1 MYDAFGDKNSQNL
14 GYVHNVKPKGPTV
27 MKLTKICNG
36 LDFPEGPIAMAD
48 GSVILVEI
56 KRQTLSR
63 VHANGKIDVIA
74 KLGGGPN
81 GAAVGPDGMIYV
93 CNNGGFIWT
102 EADGIT
108 RPIGTPD
115 DYISGS
121 IQRVDPNPGAFETLY
136 DSCDGQLLRG
146 PNDIVFDA
154 AGGFYFTDLGK
165 STAEYVHHG
174 AFYYATVD
182 GRHIRRVHAPMIT
195 PNGIGL
201 SPDDK
206 TVHVAETRTGR
217 VWSYD
222 LIGPGEI
229 APLSFKMPGRLLATL
244 PEYQLLDSLA
254 VQADGQ
260 ICVATLMRG
269 GISVVPTDGSPVT
282 FIEVPGDP
290 YITNICFGGA
300 DMRDVWITASGTGC
314 LYHTRWASPGLKLH
328 FNG

>member
-1 MYDAFGDKNSQNL
+1 
-14 GYVHNVKPKGPTV
+14 
-27 MKLTKICNG
+27 MKLTKRCEG

-56 KRQTLSR
+56 RRQTLSR
-63 VHANGKIDVIA
+63 VLPDGNIEVIA
-74 KLGGGPN
+74 QLGGGPN
-81 GAAVGPDGMIYV
+81 GAAIGPDGMVYV
-93 CNNGGFIWT
+93 CNNGGFLWT
-102 EADGIT
+102 QEDGIM

-115 DYISGS
+115 DYVSGS
-121 IQRVDPNPGAFETLY
+121 IQRVDPATGRFETIY
-136 DSCDGQLLRG
+136 DSCDGQPLRG

-154 AGGFYFTDLGK
+154 QGGFYFTDLGK
-165 STAEYVHHG
+165 SNAEYVHHG
-174 AFYYATVD
+174 AFYYALAD
-182 GRHIRRVHAPMIT
+182 GSRITRVHAPMIT

-217 VWSYD
+217 VWSFD

-229 APLSFKMPGRLLATL
+229 APPPFDMPGRLEVTL
-244 PEYQLLDSLA
+244 PGYQLLDSLA
-254 VQADGQ
+254 VQADGK

-269 GISVVPTDGSPVT
+269 GISVVPTGGGAVD

-300 DMRDVWITASGTGC
+300 DMRDAWITASGTGC
-314 LYHTRWASPGLKLH
+314 LYHMRWPSPGHRLH

>member
-1 MYDAFGDKNSQNL
+1 
-14 GYVHNVKPKGPTV
+14 
-27 MKLTKICNG
+27 MKLTKRCEG
-36 LDFPEGPIAMAD
+36 LDFPEGPIAMTD

-56 KRQTLSR
+56 RRQTLSR
-63 VHANGKIDVIA
+63 VLPDGNIEVIA
-74 KLGGGPN
+74 QLGGGPS
-81 GAAVGPDGMIYV
+81 GAAIGPDGMVYV
-93 CNNGGFIWT
+93 CNNGGFLWT
-102 EADGIT
+102 QEDGIM

-115 DYISGS
+115 DYVSGS
-121 IQRVDPNPGAFETLY
+121 IQRVDPATGRFETIY
-136 DSCDGQLLRG
+136 DSCDGQPLRG

-154 AGGFYFTDLGK
+154 QGGFYFTDLGK
-165 STAEYVHHG
+165 SNAEYVHHG
-174 AFYYATVD
+174 AFYYALAD
-182 GRHIRRVHAPMIT
+182 GSRITRVHAPMIT

-217 VWSYD
+217 VWSFD

-229 APLSFKMPGRLLATL
+229 APPPFDMPGRLEVTL

-254 VQADGQ
+254 VQADGK

-269 GISVVPTDGSPVT
+269 GISVVPTGGGAVD

-300 DMRDVWITASGTGC
+300 DMRDAWITASGTGC
-314 LYHTRWASPGLKLH
+314 LYHMRWPSPGHRLH

>member
-1 MYDAFGDKNSQNL
+1 
-14 GYVHNVKPKGPTV
+14 
-27 MKLTKICNG
+27 MKLTKRCEG
-36 LDFPEGPIAMAD
+36 LDFPEGPIAMTD

-56 KRQTLSR
+56 RRQTLSR
-63 VHANGKIDVIA
+63 VLPDGNIEVIA
-74 KLGGGPN
+74 QLGGGPN
-81 GAAVGPDGMIYV
+81 GAAIGPDGMVYV
-93 CNNGGFIWT
+93 CNNGGFLWT
-102 EADGIT
+102 QEDGIT

-115 DYISGS
+115 DYVSGS
-121 IQRVDPNPGAFETLY
+121 IQRVDPATGRFETIY
-136 DSCDGQLLRG
+136 DSCDGQPLRG

-154 AGGFYFTDLGK
+154 QGGFYFTDLGK
-165 STAEYVHHG
+165 SNAEYVHHG
-174 AFYYATVD
+174 AFYYALAD
-182 GRHIRRVHAPMIT
+182 GSRITRVHAPMIT

-217 VWSYD
+217 VWSFD

-229 APLSFKMPGRLLATL
+229 APPPFDMPGRLEVTL

-254 VQADGQ
+254 VQADGK

-269 GISVVPTDGSPVT
+269 GISVVPTGGGAVD

-300 DMRDVWITASGTGC
+300 DMRDAWITASGTGC
-314 LYHTRWASPGLKLH
+314 LYHMRWPSPGHRLH

>member
-1 MYDAFGDKNSQNL
+1 M
-14 GYVHNVKPKGPTV
+14 T
-27 MKLTKICNG
+27 LTKMCSG

-56 KRQTLSR
+56 RRQTLSR
-63 VHANGKIDVIA
+63 VLPDGTINVIA

-81 GAAVGPDGMIYV
+81 GAAIGPDGMIYV

-102 EADGIT
+102 QEGGIT

-115 DYISGS
+115 DYVSGA
-121 IQRVDPNPGAFETLY
+121 IQRVDPATGEFETIY
-136 DSCDGQLLRG
+136 DSCEGQPLRG

-154 AGGFYFTDLGK
+154 EGGFYFTDLGK
-165 STAEYVHHG
+165 STADYVHHG
-174 AFYYATVD
+174 AFYYAKAD
-182 GRHIRRVHAPMIT
+182 GSRIKRVQAPMIT

-217 VWSYD
+217 VWSFD
-222 LIGPGEI
+222 LTGPGEI
-229 APLSFKMPGRLLATL
+229 APLPFDMPGRLEVTL
-244 PEYQLLDSLA
+244 PDYQLLDSLA

-269 GISVVPTDGSPVT
+269 GISVVPIGGGTVT
-282 FIEVPGDP
+282 FVEVPGDP

-300 DMRDVWITASGTGC
+300 DMRDAWITASGTGC
-314 LYHTRWASPGLKLH
+314 LYHTRWPSAGHRLH

>member
-1 MYDAFGDKNSQNL
+1 
-14 GYVHNVKPKGPTV
+14 
-27 MKLTKICNG
+27 MKLTRICDG

-56 KRQTLSR
+56 RRQTLSR
-63 VHANGKIDVIA
+63 VHADGQVDVIA

-93 CNNGGFIWT
+93 CNNGGFAWT
-102 EADGIT
+102 QSDGIT

-115 DYISGS
+115 DYVSGS
-121 IQRVDPNPGAFETLY
+121 IQRVDPDSGAFETVY
-136 DSCDGQLLRG
+136 DSCDGQPLRG

-154 AGGFYFTDLGK
+154 DGGFYFTDLGK
-165 STAEYVHHG
+165 TTAEYVHHG
-174 AFYYATVD
+174 AFYYAKTD
-182 GRHIRRVHAPMIT
+182 GSHIRRVHAPMIT

-206 TVHVAETRTGR
+206 TVHVAETRTSR

-229 APLSFKMPGRLLATL
+229 APVPFDMPGRLVATL

-254 VQADGQ
+254 VQADGH

-269 GISVVPTDGSPVT
+269 GISVVPPDGGAVT
-282 FIEVPGDP
+282 FLEVEGDP
-290 YITNICFGGA
+290 YITNICFGGK
-300 DMRDVWITASGTGC
+300 DMQDAWITASGTGC
-314 LYHTRWASPGLKLH
+314 LYHTRWPSPGHRLH

>member
-1 MYDAFGDKNSQNL
+1 
-14 GYVHNVKPKGPTV
+14 
-27 MKLTKICNG
+27 MKLTKICDG

-56 KRQTLSR
+56 RRKTLSR
-63 VHANGKIDVIA
+63 VLLDGTIKVIA
-74 KLGGGPN
+74 ALGGGPN
-81 GAAVGPDGMIYV
+81 GAAVGPDDMIYV

-102 EADGIT
+102 QADGIT

-115 DYISGS
+115 DYVSGS
-121 IQRVDPNPGAFETLY
+121 IQRVDPNTGAFETIY
-136 DSCDGQLLRG
+136 DSCDGQPLRG

-154 AGGFYFTDLGK
+154 EGGFYFTDLGK
-165 STAEYVHHG
+165 SNAEFVHHG
-174 AFYYATVD
+174 AFYYAKAD
-182 GRHIRRVHAPMIT
+182 GSQITRVHAPMIT

-201 SPDDK
+201 SPDDQ

-222 LIGPGEI
+222 LVAPGEI
-229 APLSFKMPGRLLATL
+229 GPLPFNMPGRLEATL
-244 PEYQLLDSLA
+244 PDYQLLDSLA

-269 GISVVPTDGSPVT
+269 GISVVPVDGSPVQ

-300 DMRDVWITASGTGC
+300 DMMDAFITASGTGC
-314 LYHTRWASPGLKLH
+314 LYHARWPSPGHKLH